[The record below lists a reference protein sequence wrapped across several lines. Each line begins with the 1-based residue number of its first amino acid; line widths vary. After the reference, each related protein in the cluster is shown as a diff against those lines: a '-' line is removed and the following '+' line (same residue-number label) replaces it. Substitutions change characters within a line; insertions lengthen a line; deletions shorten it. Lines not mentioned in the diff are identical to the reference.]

1 MQDFLCYQGKPP
13 GMQPTRPTS
22 QNAKSLVFG
31 LPAQSPMALR
41 LVISRVFPG
50 FSSSLLVIWALVI
63 GLSLPEMTALQQLWS
78 RYPKLL
84 WAVDRGKTYTNGSSR
99 LEWNWREK
107 AKKSCRNRGILG
119 MAKSNAVWGID
130 IGQCALKALRCRA
143 HEKDDQRIV
152 VESFDYVEYPK
163 ILSQPEAEPEE
174 LIREALEQFLSRN
187 DLAGDLVAISVAGQ
201 SGLARFIKL
210 PPVESKKIPDIV
222 KYEARQQIPF
232 ALEDVVWDYQQ
243 LTGGSE
249 ADGFALEP
257 EVGLFAMKRDQ
268 VARALEPLEAAGIEV
283 DLIQLT
289 PLAVYNY
296 VCFDRLG
303 DLRAQPYDPENPPES
318 TVVISLGTETTDLV
332 VTNGYRVWQRNIPIG
347 GSHFTKALSKE
358 LKLTFAKAEHLKR
371 NATQADDPKAVF
383 QAMRPVFS
391 DLLAE
396 IQRSLGYFSSIEKT
410 AKIGG
415 IIALGNAMKLPGLQ
429 RYLAQNLEQEVKP
442 IEEFDRLSAGSA
454 SSRSQ
459 FNENILSFAVTYGL
473 CVQGLGKSE
482 LHTNL
487 LPEEIVRSRLI
498 RAKKP
503 WAVAGIAAIM
513 LGLTFNYLSH
523 VSAWSATDTEAMKTA
538 EIKAKSLKTTAANFK
553 SKSSELR
560 TAFEAIQ
567 QTGHDLVS
575 NVEGRMRW
583 LELMKAV
590 DAALPRDERL
600 PEERKETR
608 EDISNRNELHI
619 TAIDVQRFEDLQ
631 GEYLSLVQEKYDEAQ
646 GLQPGADSGG
656 EEDGGFAEDDSLG
669 GEPAGDGAADMSGV
683 GWVIE
688 LTGYHYH
695 NLDRRNQSSRFVKN
709 TLIKNLEEGFVEL
722 PIGNNGEMKKVSF
735 ADFGISHPWLVY
747 GGQLWDEEIDPEAQ
761 LAEPSL
767 RSRRIPEARPGE
779 TEDDV
784 AEEPKIIELK
794 RFDFIA
800 QFCWQPRTRLERQE
814 IEEQRRLAQEQE
826 AAAAEAEVAEDS
838 LQ

>member
-1 MQDFLCYQGKPP
+1 
-13 GMQPTRPTS
+13 
-22 QNAKSLVFG
+22 
-31 LPAQSPMALR
+31 
-41 LVISRVFPG
+41 
-50 FSSSLLVIWALVI
+50 
-63 GLSLPEMTALQQLWS
+63 
-78 RYPKLL
+78 
-84 WAVDRGKTYTNGSSR
+84 
-99 LEWNWREK
+99 
-107 AKKSCRNRGILG
+107 

-143 HEKDDQRIV
+143 HEKEDQRIV

-163 ILSQPEAEPEE
+163 ILSQPESEPEE

-187 DLAGDLVAISVAGQ
+187 DLVGDRVAISVAGQ

-296 VCFDRLG
+296 VCFDRLE

-318 TVVISLGTETTDLV
+318 TVVISLGTDTTDLV

-371 NATQADDPKAVF
+371 NATQADDPKVVF

-429 RYLAQNLEQEVKP
+429 RYLSQNLEQEVKP

-459 FNENILSFAVTYGL
+459 FTENILSFAVTYGL

-482 LHTNL
+482 IHTNL

-523 VSAWSATDTEAMKTA
+523 VSAWNATDTEAMKAA
-538 EIKAKSLKTTAANFK
+538 ERKAGSLKTTAANFK

-560 TAFEAIQ
+560 TAFDAIQ

-575 NVEGRMRW
+575 NVEGRLRW
-583 LELMKAV
+583 LEMMKVV

-608 EDISNRNELHI
+608 EDISSRNELHI

-631 GEYLSLVQEKYDEAQ
+631 GEYLSLVQEQYDEFQ
-646 GLQPGADSGG
+646 GLEQGADTGN
-656 EEDGGFAEDDSLG
+656 EQEDEFADNSLENDPSEG
-669 GEPAGDGAADMSGV
+669 GAAGFSSV

-695 NLDRRNQSSRFVKN
+695 NLERRNQSSRFVKK

-722 PIGNNGEMKKVSF
+722 PVGNNGEMEKISF
-735 ADFGISHPWLVY
+735 ADFGISHPWRVF
-747 GGQLWDEEIDPEAQ
+747 GSQLWDEEIDPEAQ
-761 LAEPSL
+761 LTDST
-767 RSRRIPEARPGE
+767 SRPRRPPGPRVGN
-779 TEDDV
+779 DS
-784 AEEPKIIELK
+784 EELVEESKIIELK
-794 RFDFIA
+794 RYDFIV
-800 QFCWQPRTRLERQE
+800 QFCWQPRTRLEREE
-814 IEEQRRLAQEQE
+814 IAEQRRLAQEQE
-826 AAAAEAEVAEDS
+826 AAATDAEEAEDS